1 MSLLFVNM
9 IFKKF
14 KLNNVTLNNRIVIS
28 PMCQYSSVNGSPSK
42 WHYQHLGK
50 LAISGAGMLMIESTS
65 INKVGKITHKDMC
78 LYNNQHEKNFNKL
91 IKYLKT
97 ISNIPI
103 GLQISHSGRKGSANV
118 PWLKTNVP
126 LNTKQKKWQTL
137 APSPLKKD
145 KNWPVPKEMNF
156 KQINKLKNDYRNCAL
171 RAKRIGL
178 ECLEIH
184 MAHGYLL
191 HEFFSP
197 ISNIRKDKYGGNLKN
212 RAKLLIEIGSI
223 VRKIWPKDKI
233 LGARVTATDHMQ
245 KGINISDSI
254 YLVKELKKIG
264 FDYVCISSGG
274 IKSKTK
280 LRSYKGFRVN
290 LAEKIKKSSKIKVR
304 TSGLLN
310 DLNFMKKIISQE
322 KCDFVAVGRKFL
334 LNPNWLQNSR
344 TKYKF
349 KVPNQYLRGIN

>member
-1 MSLLFVNM
+1 MSLSFVNM

-14 KLNNVTLNNRIVIS
+14 KLKNVTLRNRIVVS
-28 PMCQYSSVNGSPSK
+28 PMCQYSSINGSPSK

-50 LAISGAGMLMIESTS
+50 LATSGAGMLMIESTS

-78 LYNNQHEKNFNKL
+78 LYNNQHEKNFKKL

-118 PWLKTNVP
+118 PWIKTNAP
-126 LNTKQKKWQTL
+126 LNTKQKKWTTL

-145 KNWPVPKEMNF
+145 KNWPTPKEMNIN
-156 KQINKLKNDYRNCAL
+156 QINKLKKDYKNCAQ
-171 RAKRIGL
+171 RAKRVGL

-197 ISNIRKDKYGGNLKN
+197 ISNIRKDKYGGNLRN
-212 RAKLLIEIGSI
+212 RAKLLLEIGSN
-223 VRKIWPKDKI
+223 VRKIWPKDRI
-233 LGARVTATDHMQ
+233 LGARITATDHMP
-245 KGINISDSI
+245 KGIGISDSI
-254 YLVKELKKIG
+254 YLANKLKEIG
-264 FDYVCISSGG
+264 FDYVCVSSGG

-280 LRSYKGFRVN
+280 LKSYKGFRVN
-290 LAEKIKKSSKIKVR
+290 LAEKIKGKSTIKVR

-310 DLNFMKKIISQE
+310 DLSFIKKIISE
-322 KCDFVAVGRKFL
+322 GKCDFVSVGRKFL
-334 LNPNWLQNSR
+334 LDPNWLQKN
-344 TKYKF
+344 KNNYKF
-349 KVPNQYLRGIN
+349 KIPNQYLRGVN